1 MKPVTWEDALKLNG
15 TEGYTARDALESREK
30 ELQARRQGSAAVRRS
45 WAILGREERSCEK
58 HGAFQSQLEQLD
70 PAPKHPMFAPRW
82 TTCPTC
88 DQEIEAE
95 ERAKS
100 PASAE
105 MKRVMEKMRLV
116 HAGLPEMYLDTDWR
130 GYHRIGDYD
139 KMQKQGENYARDFQ
153 SNVEIGKNLVLL
165 GNPGTGKTMM
175 GCIILRLVMMKLGAT
190 GKYMTQARL
199 VSRIKTTMDSDRRT
213 ETEEQVYNE
222 LASVDLLFLD
232 EIGRGSASEWE
243 KACVFRVIDERYQR
257 RCKPTILASNFTEKG
272 LEEFLS
278 KAAIDRLKCR
288 QSILLRFTGPSL
300 RAGDRGKN
308 DD

>member
-1 MKPVTWEDALKLNG
+1 MKPVTWEEALKLNG
-15 TEGYTARDALESREK
+15 SEGYTARDALECREK
-30 ELQARRQGSAAVRRS
+30 ELQARRQGSAAVRRT

-95 ERAKS
+95 ERERS

-105 MKRVMEKMRLV
+105 MKRVMAKMRLV
-116 HAGLPEMYLDTDWR
+116 NAGLPEMYLETGWN
-130 GYHRIGDYD
+130 DYNGLTRYT
-139 KMQKQGENYARDFQ
+139 KPKNAGRAYAQDFQ
-153 SNVEIGKNLVLL
+153 QIVEQGSNLLLL

-175 GCIILRLVMMKLGAT
+175 GCIILRLVMTNLGAT

-199 VSRIKTTMDSDRRT
+199 VSRIKTTMDSDRRS
-213 ETEEQVYNE
+213 ETEEQVYSE

-232 EIGRGSASEWE
+232 EVGRGSASDWE
-243 KACVFRVIDERYQR
+243 KSCIFRVIDERYQR
-257 RCKPTILASNFTEKG
+257 RCKPTILASNFTEKA
-272 LEEFLS
+272 LTEFIS
-278 KAAIDRLKCR
+278 EAAMDRLRCR
-288 QSILLRFTGPSL
+288 QSKMILFDGESL
-300 RAGDRGKN
+300 RAHDRGEA
-308 DD
+308 